1 MSKLVILEI
10 RNLDRDQRYPVTLRI
25 GDSINSMNL
34 QINGYLP
41 HAQDLKKSYDNFNT
55 CRRDCDLGSS
65 RKLEHINKGKVID
78 YSIKELGDSL
88 ENSINSWLTFGDIFF
103 QPIRDKIIEVLSHE
117 QSKEQGQSKVRFI
130 IQTDDVDLWGLPWHL
145 WEKFQQFEVEP
156 VISSFQ
162 TISNPQLIKSQNVI
176 RVLVILGASTGIDI
190 EADLLLLKQSIIDYN
205 AEIITLVATT
215 SRDLNEQLWE
225 QNWDILFFAGHSSSK
240 YDYSQGKLALSE
252 TETISIK
259 DLKYGLDNAI
269 KHGLKIAIF
278 NSCDGI
284 GLVKE
289 LASLQIPAVIA
300 MRERVVDEVA
310 QKFLEYF
317 LQAFAKEKKSL
328 RDSIMHARKKLHGME
343 GEYPCASWLP
353 MIYEHPAVE
362 SPSWDELLKGNEEER
377 QRVSIWRNL
386 RTVLVASVLV
396 TGAIVGMRSLGLL
409 EPLEKIAF
417 DRLAQIMPD
426 KGLDS
431 RLLIVEA
438 TADDFRQLNNEYPL
452 QDKTIVRVLE
462 KLNKH
467 QPRTIGLN
475 IYRNVPQGQGR
486 DDLIKYLQK
495 NERVIPICIFP
506 SEKIPEGIVPIPNLP
521 DSRPGFGDI
530 VEDSDRAIRRHL
542 LAMKPYPSSQC
553 KTFFSLSFQLAL
565 HYLQNQ
571 PNSTADR
578 ITKLPVEFR
587 EHYWKVGKT
596 DFKNLET
603 NRGFYQKENL
613 GGFQIILNYRSRHS
627 LIDIAERVTLMQILN
642 EQVNPSDIKDKI
654 VLIGVTDPTRNNA
667 YHNTPYNQEIPSL
680 MFLAQR
686 VSQIITAVEDRIPLM
701 WFLPQWGDTVL
712 ILLWSVVGGFCAIH
726 LQSRLHLGL
735 AQAALLSILYGSCGF
750 SLLTLGCVLPLVP
763 SGLALLGASRCLI
776 VYNARKDL

>member
-10 RNLDRDQRYPVTLRI
+10 RTLDRDQRYPVTLRI
-25 GDSINSMNL
+25 GDSINSMNF

-41 HAQDLKKSYDNFNT
+41 PAQDLKKSYDNFNN

-65 RKLEHINKGKVID
+65 RKLEHINKGKVIH

-88 ENSINSWLTFGDIFF
+88 EDSINSWLTFGDNFF
-103 QPIRDKIIEVLSHE
+103 QPIRDKIIEVLS
-117 QSKEQGQSKVRFI
+117 KEQDRAKVRFI

-162 TISNPQLIKSQNVI
+162 AISSPQLIKSQDVI
-176 RVLVILGASTGIDI
+176 RILVILGASTGIDI
-190 EADLLLLKQSIIDYN
+190 EADLLLLKESIIDLN
-205 AEIITLVATT
+205 AEIVPLVATT

-225 QNWDILFFAGHSSSK
+225 QNWDILFFAGHSSSRS
-240 YDYSQGKLALSE
+240 DYNQGRLALSE
-252 TETISIK
+252 NESISIK
-259 DLKYGLDNAI
+259 DLKYSLDNAI

-278 NSCDGI
+278 NSCDGM

-317 LQAFAKEKKSL
+317 LNAFAKEKKSL
-328 RDSIMHARKKLHGME
+328 SDSIMQARKKLHAME

-362 SPSWDELLKGNEEER
+362 SPNWDQLLKGKEEER

-396 TGAIVGMRSLGLL
+396 TGAIVGARSLGLL
-409 EPLEKIAF
+409 EPLETKAF
-417 DRLAQIMPD
+417 DRLAQIVPD

-431 RLLIVEA
+431 RLLIVEV
-438 TADDFRQLNNEYPL
+438 TADDFKQLNNEYPL
-452 QDKTIVRVLE
+452 QDKTIVRALE

-467 QPRTIGLN
+467 QPRTIGFE
-475 IYRNVPQGQGR
+475 IYRDISQGQGR
-486 DDLIKYLQK
+486 TELIKYLQQQ
-495 NERVIPICIFP
+495 ERVIPICVFP
-506 SEKIPEGIVPIPNLP
+506 WDNNPEGVAPPPGLP
-521 DSRPGFGDI
+521 DDRPGFGDV
-530 VEDSDRAIRRHL
+530 VEDADRTIRRHL
-542 LAMKPYPSSQC
+542 LAMKPFPSSQC
-553 KTFFSLSFQLAL
+553 KTSSSLSFKLAL
-565 HYLQNQ
+565 HYLQNNQ
-571 PNSTADR
+571 NSTLNQTLR
-578 ITKLPVEFR
+578 LPVELK
-587 EHYWKVGKT
+587 EGYWKIGDAKFQNL
-596 DFKNLET
+596 DKNQ
-603 NRGFYQKENL
+603 GFYQKEKL
-613 GGFQIILNYRSRHS
+613 GGFQIILNYRSRQS
-627 LIDIAERVTLMQILN
+627 LTDIAERVTLMQILN
-642 EQVNPSDIKDKI
+642 DRVDPSYIRDKI
-654 VLIGVTDPTRNNA
+654 ILIGVTDPTRGSTN
-667 YHNTPYNQEIPSL
+667 YNTPYNQEIPSL

-701 WFLPQWGDTVL
+701 WFLPQWGDTLL
-712 ILLWSVVGGFCAIH
+712 ILLWSVAGGFCAIR

-750 SLLTLGCVLPLVP
+750 CLLTVGCVLPLVP
-763 SGLALLGASRCLI
+763 SGFALLAASGCVI
-776 VYNARKDL
+776 VYNASSKDT